1 MGGRVAHVFLRE
13 AGGWAGD
20 GWGERGEGGAG
31 SGARMGGGAGRWRPL
46 FSYPAARCRGCSG
59 TPHPHPHATGR
70 PSVRSGRGG
79 AGGGSEGRAPPP
91 WETGLAAAAFFFFA
105 SRRRRSLLLSPTPR
119 SLTLSVYT
127 RLPSASRVYIRY
139 MAGRCVCAR
148 REREVRVGRAG
159 PVTKKRVERKRAKP
173 KQACFFFSLQALFFS
188 LSYSPITKSAGSVI
202 FSPSLKL
209 GRPRYGHPAH
219 R

>member
-31 SGARMGGGAGRWRPL
+31 SGARMGGGGGAVASPFFLSSRALPRVLGNAPPTPARDWPPVRPL
-46 FSYPAARCRGCSG
+46 W
-59 TPHPHPHATGR
+59 
-70 PSVRSGRGG
+70 VRWGRGWERR
-79 AGGGSEGRAPPP
+79 SRAS
-91 WETGLAAAAFFFFA
+91 TVGDRTRSRRLLFFT
-105 SRRRRSLLLSPTPR
+105 SRRRRSLLPLSPTPR

-159 PVTKKRVERKRAKP
+159 PVTKKRVERERAKP
-173 KQACFFFSLQALFFS
+173 KQFFYA